1 MRSSND
7 NSPTSACGTSR
18 TSGDVRPES
27 AKWANRTLI
36 GNIGAA
42 IASARAHWR
51 ACSPSQDINGNEQTK
66 PVEQTIF
73 AQVAGNS
80 TGGGLPDPR
89 APIPHSSDKLDDMVA
104 YEPNWPKHFLM
115 THAIELAIT
124 AYLIF
129 ERGLNE
135 ARRGKWPEAHDL
147 EALYEEAA
155 RRGLESNQLVLKD
168 LSYLSE
174 LHKVH
179 YARYPKIEVKGV
191 PAHISEYRHIL
202 DHLFADIEKA
212 IGLLGR
218 ASNRHF

>member
-1 MRSSND
+1 MSKRSRSNKRFLPK
-7 NSPTSACGTSR
+7 SLA
-18 TSGDVRPES
+18 
-27 AKWANRTLI
+27 TLQ
-36 GNIGAA
+36 AA
-42 IASARAHWR
+42 DFLTRARQYHTQA
-51 ACSPSQDINGNEQTK
+51 IEL
-66 PVEQTIF
+66 E
-73 AQVAGNS
+73 
-80 TGGGLPDPR
+80 
-89 APIPHSSDKLDDMVA
+89 DMVA

-147 EALYEEAA
+147 EALYEEAV

-168 LSYLSE
+168 LPYLSE

-191 PAHISEYRHIL
+191 PRP
-202 DHLFADIEKA
+202 HL
-212 IGLLGR
+212 
-218 ASNRHF
+218 